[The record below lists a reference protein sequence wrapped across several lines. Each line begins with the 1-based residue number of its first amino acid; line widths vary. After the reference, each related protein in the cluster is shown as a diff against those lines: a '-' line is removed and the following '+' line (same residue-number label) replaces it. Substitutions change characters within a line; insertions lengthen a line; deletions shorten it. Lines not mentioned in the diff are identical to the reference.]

1 MFPATISLHT
11 FGRLQVKCG
20 LVPLMISISIFSP
33 ETPSEPLHPW
43 SWPSAASPTLRRLEK
58 HFGVFV
64 FHFIQHVEV
73 RGFGGNGCGLLH
85 FLPNLL
91 LIWVPFYICVSKM
104 TWCDSL
110 SSVLHASSFLCS
122 LCNESLHLPRYW
134 YLTSLEFY
142 SFDLDIHNIPR
153 LQTDVLRQQYLN
165 KDLH

>member
-33 ETPSEPLHPW
+33 ETPSQPLHCILGLPRH
-43 SWPSAASPTLRRLEK
+43 LRRLEK

-64 FHFIQHVEV
+64 FHFIHHVEV
-73 RGFGGNGCGLLH
+73 RGFGGIGYGLKLH